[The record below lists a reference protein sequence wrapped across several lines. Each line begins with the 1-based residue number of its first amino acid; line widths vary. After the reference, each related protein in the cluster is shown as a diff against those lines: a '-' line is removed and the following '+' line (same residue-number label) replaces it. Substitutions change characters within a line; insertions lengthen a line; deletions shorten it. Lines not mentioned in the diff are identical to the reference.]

1 MCFFPKTYTL
11 ASLLLHITNLK
22 QQQNTF
28 SQTYLVFADDVLWLL
43 LLYNTQFPHI
53 ICIQTDLTLPPTST
67 T

>member
-1 MCFFPKTYTL
+1 MFFFPYTYTR

-22 QQQNTF
+22 QQQNTS
-28 SQTYLVFADDVLWLL
+28 SQTYLISADDVLWLL

-53 ICIQTDLTLPPTST
+53 IYIQTLLPTST